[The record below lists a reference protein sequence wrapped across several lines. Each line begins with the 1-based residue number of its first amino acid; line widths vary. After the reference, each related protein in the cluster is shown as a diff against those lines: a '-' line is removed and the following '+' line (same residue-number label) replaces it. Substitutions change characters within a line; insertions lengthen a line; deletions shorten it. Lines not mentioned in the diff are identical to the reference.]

1 MFTIT
6 DEKKERILAA
16 SQGRLA
22 DVAAEFGELKKA
34 GKDLEGTCP
43 LCHSEKKFKV
53 SPAKDIYKCWKCQK
67 GGKGAVSYLIE
78 MQGKSYP
85 EALKYMA
92 ETCNI
97 LLIDEKEKQK
107 AIKKQAKSASK
118 SFCERQLEASGI
130 SKKDVLVASMDKRAP
145 NQTVTTSMPFE
156 KGGIDDNGKIDYNL
170 DDMVI
175 WYYDL
180 DGHKVTY
187 TRKAAGKEFTETFYR
202 VRFSN
207 PDLHLDKAGKAMK
220 YKSPAGSGVQ
230 IYIPETIRQAYR
242 KQQKIKKLF
251 IQEGEKKAEKA
262 TKHGIMSLGIMGI
275 HNMGFNNALP
285 HCIQQIVQVCGVE
298 EVIFLIDSD
307 WDKISENIKVGDKVD
322 ARPLI
327 FFYAVRNFRDY
338 FKTFLNLQI
347 YVESYFGHVNDN
359 PAGDKGIDDLLTNTL
374 KGKEETLLDDVNK
387 AMNEKS
393 GIGEFVSIHK
403 ISTVNDYKLMEFWS
417 LETAERFAL
426 KHRAILDK
434 IPEFKIG
441 RHRWRF
447 NSEGIFENAQPLSD
461 DEQYWAMEEWTGK
474 DGRERKAYKFKYGR
488 MYNFLN
494 RRGFGKMKMLD
505 GSLVLIQTEGRIVK
519 PIEAWEIKEFLI
531 EFSKQICSEDIMEM
545 IYQGS
550 TQYLGTHRMHELNL
564 VDLSFVKSQR
574 DEHSLFFKSKEGL
587 TSWCISKDIVVEKSM
602 GDITNYVWE
611 DSVKNFPAK
620 LINEPIVVVEKLTE
634 GQYAGAYDIT
644 FSKDGNRCHFLK
656 FLANTSEFTWRKKQR
671 NEAITPEEIAEN
683 AQHLMA
689 KLTSFGYLVH
699 SYKDSS
705 VCKAV
710 VCMDGRLSEV
720 GSSNGRSGKSIYGKA
735 IGAVLP
741 QVYIPAKGKNLT
753 DDQFLTTD
761 VTEKHKNIFLDDVRA
776 NIDFEFFFPW
786 ITGNMTVNQ
795 KGGRR
800 FTLGFEQT
808 PKLLITTNHAMNGD
822 GGSFKDRQWLVAFSD
837 YYNETHKPID
847 DFGQQFFSDWDFEQ
861 WNLFYN
867 LVANCIQLYLKYGVV
882 ESPSDRLEL
891 RRLRQAMGED
901 FLLWAEEYFSNSE
914 RLNTRIVRKDITDN
928 FYEQYPNLRK
938 FVTPTGF
945 KKKLKAYC
953 EYKGYAFNP
962 HKFDPTS
969 GQAIAFDRDG
979 RPETDDKSGGKE
991 FFTIGD
997 ERFSL
1002 VKFNARAEEEAIFT
1016 PQS

>member
-16 SQGRLA
+16 SQGKLA
-22 DVAAEFGELKKA
+22 DVAGQYMSLKKLGVSMV
-34 GKDLEGTCP
+34 GKCP
-43 LCHSEKKFKV
+43 FCQREKAFSIKPADDVYHCFKC
-53 SPAKDIYKCWKCQK
+53 DK
-67 GGKGAVSYLIE
+67 GGKGAINFLIQT
-78 MQGKSYP
+78 QGKSYP
-85 EALKYMA
+85 EALNIMA
-92 ETCNI
+92 DFCNI
-97 LLIDEKEKQK
+97 LILDESDKKRAVKQ
-107 AIKKQAKSASK
+107 QAKSATK
-118 SFCERQLEASGI
+118 SFCERQLIASGL
-130 SKKDVLVASMDKRAP
+130 SPKDLLVKSMDKNDP
-145 NQTVTTSMPFE
+145 NHTVSTSMPFE
-156 KGGIDDNGKIDYNL
+156 KGGIDESGKIDHSI
-170 DDMVI
+170 DDMLI
-175 WYYDL
+175 WYYNL

-187 TRKAAGKEFTETFYR
+187 TRKVSGKEITETFYR

-207 PDLHLDKAGKAMK
+207 PALHLDKNGKPMK

-230 IYIPETIRQAYR
+230 IYIPERIREAY
-242 KQQKIKKLF
+242 KNHEKIKRLF

-262 TKHGIMSLGIMGI
+262 TKHGVMSLGIMGI
-275 HNMGFNNALP
+275 HNVGSNNSLP
-285 HCIQQIVQVCGVE
+285 HCIQQIVQVCSVD
-298 EVIFLIDSD
+298 EVVFLIDSD
-307 WDKISENIKVGDKVD
+307 WDKISENIKVGEQVD
-322 ARPLI
+322 QRPI
-327 FFYAVRNFRDY
+327 TFFYAVKNFVEY
-338 FKTFLNLQI
+338 FKTFLNIGI
-347 YVESYFGHVNDN
+347 YVDSYFGHVNEN
-359 PAGDKGIDDLLTNTL
+359 EKNDKGIDDLLANTL
-374 KGKEETLLDDVNK
+374 KGKEDELVSDIEF
-387 AMNEKS
+387 AFNEKS
-393 GIGEFVSIHK
+393 GIAKYVSIHK
-403 ISTVNDYKLMEFWS
+403 VSTISDYKLREFWS
-417 LETAERFAL
+417 LESAEKFAT
-426 KHRAILDK
+426 KHKAILEK
-434 IPEFKIG
+434 VKEFRIG
-441 RHRWRF
+441 KHRWRF
-447 NSEGIFENAQPLSD
+447 KEDGTFESAQPISE
-461 DEQYWAMEEWTGK
+461 DEQYWELEEWTGR
-474 DGRERKAYKFKYGR
+474 DGQPRSKYKFVYR
-488 MYNFLN
+488 RCYNFLN
-494 RRGFGKMKMLD
+494 HRGFGKMRMLD
-505 GSLVLIQTEGRIVK
+505 GSVQLISTTGRIISQV
-519 PIEAWEIKEFLI
+519 EAWEIKDYII
-531 EFSKQICSEDIMEM
+531 EFTMLHAGEDVLEM
-545 IYQGS
+545 IYAGS
-550 TQYLGTHRMHELNL
+550 TQYLGPHRMNELNL
-564 VDLSFVKSQR
+564 VSPSFIKSQV
-574 DEHSLFFKSKEGL
+574 DEHSLFFKNREKLSIW
-587 TSWCISKDIVVEKSM
+587 TITKDAIIEQGES
-602 GDITNYVWE
+602 DITSYVWK
-611 DSVKNFPAK
+611 DNVSNFPAT
-620 LINEPIVVVEKLTE
+620 LIQSPIVVVEKLV
-634 GQYAGAYDIT
+634 GGDFDGSFDIS
-644 FSKDGNRCHFLK
+644 FSKEGKRCHFLQ
-656 FLANTSEFTWRKKQR
+656 FLANTSRFTWRKENKG
-671 NEAITPEEIAEN
+671 EALTTEEISEN

-710 VCMDGRLSEV
+710 VCMDGKLSEV
-720 GSSNGRSGKSIYGKA
+720 GSSNGRSGKSLYGKA

-837 YYNETHKPID
+837 FYNENHKPID

-867 LVANCIQLYLKYGVV
+867 LVANCIQLYLKFGVV

-953 EYKGYAFNP
+953 EYKGYSFNP

-969 GQAIAFDRDG
+969 GQAISFDRDG

-997 ERFSL
+997 DKFSL
-1002 VKFNARAEEEAIFT
+1002 VKFNARVEEEAIFT
-1016 PQS
+1016 P